1 MSYNTPLLTN
11 HLINEGFSPSFTGVA
26 MLSVSIAFLVS
37 SLKIPSFYKNMSK
50 RGIIFIGIVL

>member
-1 MSYNTPLLTN
+1 M
-11 HLINEGFSPSFTGVA
+11 INEGFSPSFTGLA
-26 MLSVSIAFLVS
+26 MLFVSISFLIS